1 MLENILTGFANSFIP
16 INFLLIIAGL
26 IGGII
31 IGALPGLTATMGVA
45 LMVPITFAMNPISG
59 LIMLGAIYSG
69 AIYGGSNSAILIN
82 TPGTPSSVAT
92 TFDGWPM
99 TKQGNAAGA
108 LNASLFASAFGGVI
122 GTLFLLFLAAPM
134 AQLAL
139 KFGAPEFFWL
149 CIFGLSTIAAMVP
162 GNVVKGLMSGGLGML
177 ISTIGLDPL
186 EGARRFTFG
195 AYSLVQGIEVIP
207 AMIGLFSFSQVIVL
221 VGSNNKFIADYK
233 AKKGAAMLVAKTL
246 LKSAKANLMRSSIIG
261 TFVGILPGAG
271 GEIAG
276 IISYNEAKR
285 WDKNKANFGKG
296 AIEGVVASEAANNAT
311 IGGSLIPMLTLGIPG
326 SAVAA
331 VIMGALL
338 AHGIQPGFKIFANN
352 AELAYSFIVSL
363 IVVNIVM
370 VFVGVHLIKGTAKV
384 LNVPTSYIGVAIV
397 ALSVIGSYTIRNSI
411 VDVMV
416 MIFFGLVGYFG
427 GRVGFDTGAMA
438 LGIILGPIAED
449 NLSRSISLAGAEGSV
464 FKVFFTHPI
473 SLLLIILT
481 LISVLTPLLMA
492 KYRAK
497 KEAVANDKA

>member
-1 MLENILTGFANSFIP
+1 MLDVILTGFANSFIP
-16 INFLLIIAGL
+16 FNFLLIVAGL
-26 IGGII
+26 TGGII

-45 LMVPITFAMNPISG
+45 LMVPVTFAMDPISG

-99 TKQGNAAGA
+99 TQKGDAEGA
-108 LNASLFASAFGGVI
+108 LNASLLASAFGGIV

-139 KFGAPEFFWL
+139 KFGAAEFFWL
-149 CIFGLSTIAAMVP
+149 CIFGLSTIAAMSP
-162 GNVVKGLMSGGLGML
+162 GNVVKGLISGALGML
-177 ISTIGLDPL
+177 VSTIGLDPL
-186 EGARRFTFG
+186 EGAQRFTFG
-195 AYSLVQGIEVIP
+195 TYSLVQGIEVIP
-207 AMIGLFSFSQVIVL
+207 AMIGLFSFSQVIIL
-221 VGSNNKFIADYK
+221 VGSSKKFIAEYK
-233 AKKGAAMLVAKTL
+233 AKKGATVRVAK
-246 LKSAKANLMRSSIIG
+246 KIWKDMKVNLMRSSIIG
-261 TFVGILPGAG
+261 AFVGILPGAG
-271 GEIAG
+271 GEIAS
-276 IISYNEAKR
+276 IISYNEARR

-338 AHGIQPGFKIFANN
+338 VHGIQPGFKIFTSTP
-352 AELAYSFIVSL
+352 ELAYSFIISL
-363 IVVNIVM
+363 IVGNIVM
-370 VFVGVHLIKGTAKV
+370 VFVGAILIRGTARV

-397 ALSVIGSYTIRNSI
+397 SLSIIGSYTIRNSI
-411 VDVMV
+411 TDVMV

-427 GRVGFDTGAMA
+427 GRVGLDTGCMA
-438 LGIILGPIAED
+438 LGIILGPIVED
-449 NLSRSISLAGAEGSV
+449 NMSRAISISGAEGSI

-473 SLLLIILT
+473 SMVLIILT
-481 LISVLTPLLMA
+481 LISVMTPMFMA
-492 KYRAK
+492 KQRAN
-497 KEAVANDKA
+497 KEG